1 MVWRGFVIFPLVSDS
16 VSFLKDKSLVYN
28 KNDSLA
34 TRAKKLQAIKERN
47 SEGVTKRIQIK
58 EVKTIS
64 EEPTNHDVQ
73 FLIQVIICCADFPY
87 PQLLIGIYF

>member
-1 MVWRGFVIFPLVSDS
+1 MKTNKTPVF
-16 VSFLKDKSLVYN
+16 N

-34 TRAKKLQAIKERN
+34 ARAKKLQAIKEA
-47 SEGVTKRIQIK
+47 SDEKSKRIQIK

-73 FLIQVIICCADFPY
+73 FLIQVIRCCVV
-87 PQLLIGIYF
+87 LILAFLFSILEAL

>member
-1 MVWRGFVIFPLVSDS
+1 LVLASDS
-16 VSFLKDKSLVYN
+16 FTVKTNKTPVFN

-34 TRAKKLQAIKERN
+34 ARAKKLQAIKEA
-47 SEGVTKRIQIK
+47 SDEKSKRIQIK

-73 FLIQVIICCADFPY
+73 FLIQVIRCCVV
-87 PQLLIGIYF
+87 LILAFLFSILEAL